1 MKPGGR
7 WSIRKF
13 KQQSSCHW
21 LIKISYKL
29 NVLCG
34 AWRYDGAYALHRDK
48 TSCSQKTKTCF
59 AALLLGRLTLQQV
72 LLSRFLF
79 FFFVADFL
87 ACHIRK
93 KHRWNTFCLKDGSV
107 PSSLPVPACKV
118 PGNQK
123 VAHLSRMKSFFNV
136 SVYTCAPPAMS
147 AREKDL

>member
-48 TSCSQKTKTCF
+48 TSCSQKNKTCLPLYF
-59 AALLLGRLTLQQV
+59 WDGSPC
-72 LLSRFLF
+72 SRCCYHAF